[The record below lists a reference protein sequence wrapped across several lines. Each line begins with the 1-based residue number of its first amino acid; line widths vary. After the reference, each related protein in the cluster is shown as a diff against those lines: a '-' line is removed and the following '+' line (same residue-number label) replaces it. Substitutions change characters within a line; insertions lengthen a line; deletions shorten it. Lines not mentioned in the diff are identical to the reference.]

1 MPLTF
6 PSRFSDMA
14 RWVHRSFRAFFFAIA
29 LSLALCLT
37 PVWGQAEPS
46 LPLVGNQVDGY
57 AVELDGQPI
66 FQVRQGIP
74 GIVSAQERTAIIN
87 ERLKAIAND
96 NAIAPTDIRAEDK
109 GEETIVK
116 AGDTVLFTVR
126 QNDVAGLDQPRSQVA
141 SNLVQR
147 LQSAVVDYRQA
158 RTTESLIRGLL
169 LTIAGTIAL
178 LVVLKITQQ
187 LVAWLHKQ
195 IHAAGENGLLGVQ
208 FQNFQI
214 LSPQATE
221 YVLMGLLQLAR
232 LLLFLLA
239 FYLYLP
245 FVLRQFPYTQEVGDR
260 LNAEVYTRL
269 QGIGVGF
276 LQYLPNLFIL
286 LIIGYITSLVMGLAK
301 LIIRELGRDTAYSW
315 FYPEWVVPSI
325 RIANVL
331 ILAIAAIIAAP
342 YLPGFNSPSFQGI
355 SIFLGALLTLG
366 SSSAVANAIAGIIL
380 IYTRAFRLGDVVR
393 LNGTLGSVV
402 EKSLF
407 VTRIQTFKGEI
418 VTIPNNT
425 VLGSEVTNLSFI
437 SRETEQDLV
446 LHTTITL
453 GYDLPWRKVH
463 ETLIKAAIATK
474 HILPEPH
481 PFVLQTALND
491 YNVSYELNACTD
503 RPELIPQI
511 FTELHQ
517 NIQDYCNAADI
528 EILSPAFTALRDGNH
543 TTIPANYLPQGYQ
556 APGFR
561 IGAE

>member
-1 MPLTF
+1 
-6 PSRFSDMA
+6 MA
-14 RWVHRSFRAFFFAIA
+14 RWVHRSFRAFFFAMA
-29 LSLALCLT
+29 LGLTLFLT
-37 PVWGQAEPS
+37 PVWGQTNS
-46 LPLVGNQVDGY
+46 TVPLEGNQIDGY
-57 AVELDGQPI
+57 AVELDGKPI

-74 GIVSAQERTAIIN
+74 GLVSAQERAAIVN

-96 NAIAPTDIRAEDK
+96 YTIAPTDIRAEDQ

-116 AGDTVLFTVR
+116 AGNMVLFTVR
-126 QNDVAGLDQPRSQVA
+126 QNDIAGLNQPRSQVA
-141 SNLVQR
+141 DKLVQQ
-147 LQSAVVDYRQA
+147 LQTAVADYRQA
-158 RTTESLIRGLL
+158 RTIQSLTRGVL
-169 LTIAGTIAL
+169 LTISGTIAL
-178 LVVLKITQQ
+178 LVILKITQHV
-187 LVAWLHKQ
+187 VAWLRKQ
-195 IHAAGENGLLGVQ
+195 IHTAGENGLLGVQ
-208 FQNFQI
+208 FQNFQL

-232 LLLFLLA
+232 VLLILLF

-245 FVLRQFPYTQEVGDR
+245 FILRQFPSTQGMGDR
-260 LNAEVYTRL
+260 LNTEVYTRL
-269 QGIGVGF
+269 QGIGVSF

-286 LIIGYITSLVMGLAK
+286 LIIGYITSLMMGLAK
-301 LIIRELGRDTAYSW
+301 LIIRELGRDASYTW

-380 IYTRAFRLGDVVR
+380 IYTRAFRIGDVVR
-393 LNGTLGSVV
+393 LSGTLGSVV

-418 VTIPNNT
+418 VTIPNNS

-474 HILPEPH
+474 HILPEPS

-543 TTIPANYLPQGYQ
+543 TTIPANYLPKGYQ